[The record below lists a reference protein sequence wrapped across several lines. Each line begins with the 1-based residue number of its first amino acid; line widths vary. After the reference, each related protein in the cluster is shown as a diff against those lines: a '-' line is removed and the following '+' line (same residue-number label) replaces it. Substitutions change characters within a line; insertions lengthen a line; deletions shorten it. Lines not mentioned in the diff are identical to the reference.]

1 MTKIQMD
8 DYREVFTFFDRDKD
22 GAISSDEVGAVIRS
36 CGRNPTE
43 EELAEIVKN
52 IDEKQR
58 GRDDL
63 YLKYLQ
69 YDYRPVGT
77 LAVFCKS

>member
-1 MTKIQMD
+1 MEKKLTKIQMD

-22 GAISSDEVGAVIRS
+22 DAISSDEVGVVIRS

-69 YDYRPVGT
+69 YDCR
-77 LAVFCKS
+77 